1 MREKGVCVM
10 FKAGDT
16 VCYGTSGVCTIAEQK
31 RVALGGQPYDCFI
44 LKPVYDAS
52 MKICVPCDSAPLLER
67 MRPLPT
73 RDDLLALLREPLPD
87 HDPDPDARKLA
98 YREAL
103 KSGNLHALVRMV
115 RDIRTEQALRR
126 AKGKAEGQ
134 KTVLG
139 VSPTYA
145 ELDKTG
151 LDYSEEQFNAN
162 MALNPSEWQA
172 ELESQTELFDKVGK
186 KLPAELEEQRQLL
199 IKSFS

>member
-1 MREKGVCVM
+1 M

-16 VCYGTSGVCTIAEQK
+16 VSYGTSGVCTIAEQK
-31 RVALGGQPYDCFI
+31 RVTLGGQPHDCFI

-87 HDPDPDARKLA
+87 
-98 YREAL
+98 REAL

-126 AKGKAEGQ
+126 AKGKQISAYEDTALRDAQ
-134 KTVLG
+134 NVLHSEFAYVMG
-139 VSPTYA
+139 IEPNEVPKFIA
-145 ELDKTG
+145 KELG
-151 LDYSEEQFNAN
+151 E
-162 MALNPSEWQA
+162 
-172 ELESQTELFDKVGK
+172 
-186 KLPAELEEQRQLL
+186 
-199 IKSFS
+199 

>member
-1 MREKGVCVM
+1 M

-16 VCYGTSGVCTIAEQK
+16 VSYGTSGVCTIAEQK
-31 RVALGGQPYDCFI
+31 RVTLGGQPHDCFI

-126 AKGKAEGQ
+126 AKGKQLSAYEDSALRDAQ
-134 KTVLG
+134 NVLHSEFAY
-139 VSPTYA
+139 VMDIEPNEVPEFIA
-145 ELDKTG
+145 KELG
-151 LDYSEEQFNAN
+151 E
-162 MALNPSEWQA
+162 
-172 ELESQTELFDKVGK
+172 
-186 KLPAELEEQRQLL
+186 
-199 IKSFS
+199 

>member
-1 MREKGVCVM
+1 M

-31 RVALGGQPYDCFI
+31 CVTLGGQPHDCFI
-44 LKPVYDAS
+44 LQPVYDAS

-103 KSGNLHALVRMV
+103 KSGNLH
-115 RDIRTEQALRR
+115 RTSPAPRQGQAAFRL
-126 AKGKAEGQ
+126 
-134 KTVLG
+134 
-139 VSPTYA
+139 
-145 ELDKTG
+145 
-151 LDYSEEQFNAN
+151 
-162 MALNPSEWQA
+162 
-172 ELESQTELFDKVGK
+172 
-186 KLPAELEEQRQLL
+186 
-199 IKSFS
+199 

>member
-1 MREKGVCVM
+1 
-10 FKAGDT
+10 
-16 VCYGTSGVCTIAEQK
+16 
-31 RVALGGQPYDCFI
+31 
-44 LKPVYDAS
+44 

-126 AKGKAEGQ
+126 AKGKQLSAYEDSALRDAQ
-134 KTVLG
+134 NVLHSEFAYVMG
-139 VSPTYA
+139 IEPNEVPEFIA
-145 ELDKTG
+145 KELG
-151 LDYSEEQFNAN
+151 E
-162 MALNPSEWQA
+162 
-172 ELESQTELFDKVGK
+172 
-186 KLPAELEEQRQLL
+186 
-199 IKSFS
+199 

>member
-1 MREKGVCVM
+1 M

-16 VCYGTSGVCTIAEQK
+16 ASYGTSGVCTIAEQK
-31 RVALGGQPYDCFI
+31 RVTLGGQPHDCFI

-103 KSGNLHALVRMV
+103 KSGTRWCAWCGISAPNKPCAAPRASSFPPM
-115 RDIRTEQALRR
+115 RTAPCATPRTSC
-126 AKGKAEGQ
+126 
-134 KTVLG
+134 TVS
-139 VSPTYA
+139 SPMSWA
-145 ELDKTG
+145 
-151 LDYSEEQFNAN
+151 
-162 MALNPSEWQA
+162 
-172 ELESQTELFDKVGK
+172 
-186 KLPAELEEQRQLL
+186 
-199 IKSFS
+199 